1 MNLVTLSEQL
11 KDVPDQFLQKEVTNP
26 TGSYPAYLVVSEMT
40 RRARMRERAQK
51 NQEPRT
57 TVVEDVS
64 GLNTIPQAALSLA
77 GRDAMQMGVPPQIN
91 APQPPMPQPSM
102 PPQPPASAPQMM
114 ADGGLVAFQEGG
126 EARTPF
132 KPRSEFDILID
143 EYIPESVQAV
153 PRTIKNLPGLLFE
166 KYEQF
171 TASDPRDIEESQ
183 RREQEIR
190 NIILDRPDTR
200 GSIIDP
206 AKAPQIIRESD
217 TLDTQFMSNPELRK
231 QIQEGVDIQ
240 DPKIRDALIRSSQDL
255 RLESLTPAEVDSRIR
270 KKMET
275 PSDLKSR
282 QSGSL
287 TGLES
292 IQAQDITDI
301 AGDSKKDSGK
311 KPASQE
317 DANQVQNQA
326 LAARETSLVNSTAY
340 TDLQTRLKQNE
351 KEIIKLLNQGK
362 TNEEIIEDAQ
372 SDYRENIKN
381 PAVLME
387 ENIEKEKQRI
397 KNLNFEN
404 INNAL
409 ITMGAAILESSGG
422 KNLKWLGK
430 GLNEFQNA
438 YSEGRKD
445 IIDAKKDLFAAE
457 MEKLKAD
464 NLYELGE
471 QDAGDKAIA
480 RVRNLRDDGLK
491 KLTTV
496 RSLFAEQ
503 VNTMAAMEE
512 LSIKKEEVDIERD
525 FRKAYAAS
533 LAPSSTELSSAEFN
547 VASTESRIRL
557 AREADEKGI
566 RPNTQAYK
574 DLKRQI
580 EDEEFARVRE
590 LKRGMGGLA
599 SIPQAPR
606 TFDFS
611 NLYQD
616 PLLR

>member
-217 TLDTQFMSNPELRK
+217 TLDTQFMSDPELRK

>member
-40 RRARMRERAQK
+40 RRARMRERAKK

-143 EYIPESVQAV
+143 EYIPEPVQRV
-153 PRTIKNLPGLLFE
+153 PRAIKNLPGFLFE

-183 RREQEIR
+183 KREQEIL
-190 NIILDRPDTR
+190 NTILDRPT

-240 DPKIRDALIRSSQDL
+240 DPAIRDALIRSSEGR

-340 TDLQTRLKQNE
+340 TDLQTKLNQNE
-351 KEIIKLLNQGK
+351 QKIIKLLNQGK

-409 ITMGAAILESSGG
+409 ITMGATILQSPGG

-503 VNTMAAMEE
+503 VNTLMAMEE

-525 FRKAYAAS
+525 FREAYAAS
-533 LAPSSTELSSAEFN
+533 LSPSSTELSSAEFN
-547 VASTESRIRL
+547 VASTASRIRL

-590 LKRGMGGLA
+590 LKSGMGGLA

-616 PLLR
+616 PLLK

>member
-40 RRARMRERAQK
+40 RRARMRERAKK

-183 RREQEIR
+183 KREQEIL
-190 NIILDRPDTR
+190 NTILDRPT

-240 DPKIRDALIRSSQDL
+240 DPAIRDALIRSSEGR
-255 RLESLTPAEVDSRIR
+255 RLESLTPREVDSRIR
-270 KKMET
+270 KQMET

-340 TDLQTRLKQNE
+340 TDLQTKLNQNE
-351 KEIIKLLNQGK
+351 QKIIKLLNQGK

-409 ITMGAAILESSGG
+409 ITMGATILQSPGG

-503 VNTMAAMEE
+503 VNTLVAMEE
-512 LSIKKEEVDIERD
+512 LGIKRYEADIERD
-525 FRKAYAAS
+525 YREKVAAS
-533 LAPSSTELSSAEFN
+533 LSPSSTELSSAEFN
-547 VASTESRIRL
+547 VASTASRIRL

-590 LKRGMGGLA
+590 LKSGMGGLA

>member
-40 RRARMRERAQK
+40 RRARMRDRAQK

-114 ADGGLVAFQEGG
+114 ADGGLVAFQKGG

-132 KPRSEFDILID
+132 EPRSEFDILID

-153 PRTIKNLPGLLFE
+153 PRTLMNVPGLLRE
-166 KYEQF
+166 KLEQF

-183 RREQEIR
+183 KREREITD
-190 NIILDRPDTR
+190 IILDKPTV
-200 GSIIDP
+200 STIDP

-217 TLDTQFMSNPELRK
+217 TLDTQFISNPELRK
-231 QIQEGVDIQ
+231 QIQEGVNIQ
-240 DPKIRDALIRSSQDL
+240 DPAIRDALIRSSEGR
-255 RLESLTPAEVDSRIR
+255 RLESLTPKEVDSRIR

-275 PSDLKSR
+275 PPTLKSR

-292 IQAQDITDI
+292 IQAKDITDI

-326 LAARETSLVNSTAY
+326 LAARETSLVGSPAY
-340 TDLQTRLKQNE
+340 KALQTKLSDNE
-351 KEIIKLLNQGK
+351 KAIIGLLNQGK
-362 TNEEIIEDAQ
+362 TNEEIIEDAE
-372 SDYRENIKN
+372 SDYRQNIKN

-397 KNLNFEN
+397 KNLDFEN

-409 ITMGAAILESSGG
+409 ITMGAAILQAPGG

-430 GLNEFQNA
+430 GLEDFQKA

-480 RVRNLRDDGLK
+480 RFRNLRDDGLK
-491 KLTTV
+491 KLTTE
-496 RSLFAEQ
+496 RALFTEKS
-503 VNTMAAMEE
+503 NTLMAMEE
-512 LSIKKEEVDIERD
+512 LSIKKYEAKTERD
-525 FRKAYAAS
+525 FREAYAAS
-533 LAPSSTELSSAEFN
+533 LAPSSTELSSSEFTA
-547 VASTESRIRL
+547 ASTASTIRL
-557 AREADEKGI
+557 AREADEKGLK
-566 RPNTQAYK
+566 PGTQAYK
-574 DLKRQI
+574 DLQRRI
-580 EDEEFARVRE
+580 ENEEFARVRE
-590 LKRGMGGLA
+590 LKSGMGGLA

-611 NLYQD
+611 SMYQD
-616 PLLR
+616 PLLAK

>member
-217 TLDTQFMSNPELRK
+217 PLDAQFMSNPELRK